1 MGDTRDRMGAAGV
14 AVAGGFFK
22 IALYVCVAVLIIWI
36 GKVTYQFGYDIFN
49 QHAMSPGE
57 GQEVTVVIKEDA
69 TSYDIARTLKSKGLI
84 DDALVFVVQGKIIQL
99 QRQNETGN
107 LSLKYRVYTEPNH
120 GYPCR
125 RCRAGRSCFVIVEER
140 MRTYINSLDTGNTP
154 FLEELERYALENEVP
169 IIRREMQSFMK
180 VLLAVKRPLQVL
192 EVGTADGLLHAS
204 YVRIRT
210 AGYAHYND

>member
-69 TSYDIARTLKSKGLI
+69 TSYDIAKTLKSKGLI
-84 DDALVFVVQGKIIQL
+84 DNALVFVNCLTTVA
-99 QRQNETGN
+99 R
-107 LSLKYRVYTEPNH
+107 
-120 GYPCR
+120 
-125 RCRAGRSCFVIVEER
+125 
-140 MRTYINSLDTGNTP
+140 
-154 FLEELERYALENEVP
+154 
-169 IIRREMQSFMK
+169 
-180 VLLAVKRPLQVL
+180 
-192 EVGTADGLLHAS
+192 
-204 YVRIRT
+204 
-210 AGYAHYND
+210 